1 MSIKHLPMLA
11 PPPPPP
17 PVRYE
22 DVLTCDGC
30 GLGGLRMD
38 PAVVTT
44 LPNGWFRGWVG
55 TEATAGALVPMP
67 GFRIDICP
75 RCIPGS
81 AFALPNGKRI
91 PLEES

>member
-1 MSIKHLPMLA
+1 MSIKRLPALE

-17 PVRYE
+17 PPKML
-22 DVLTCDGC
+22 DVLVCDGC
-30 GLGGLRMD
+30 GFEGLRMD
-38 PAVVTT
+38 PGVVTT
-44 LPNGWFRGWVG
+44 LPEGWFRGWVG
-55 TEATAGALVPMP
+55 TRATASALVPTP